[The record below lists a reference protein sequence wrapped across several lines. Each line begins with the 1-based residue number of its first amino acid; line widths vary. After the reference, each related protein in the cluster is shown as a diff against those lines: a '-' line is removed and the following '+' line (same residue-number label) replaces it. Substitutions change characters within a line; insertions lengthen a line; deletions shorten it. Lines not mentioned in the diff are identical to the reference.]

1 MIRFAKKK
9 ERGEELGRVGEVLQ
23 ISPYSPIP
31 CFRLLQKEIAM
42 SKANYLSF
50 GRRMTLIKVTLF
62 NLPVY
67 YLSLF
72 KIPKGVAADI
82 ERLKNKFLWRSQQD

>member
-23 ISPYSPIP
+23 ISPYSPLP
-31 CFRLLQKEIAM
+31 SFRLLQKEI
-42 SKANYLSF
+42 SHVKSQLPIVRKDDSHQSYLIQSPCI
-50 GRRMTLIKVTLF
+50 LLVVIQE
-62 NLPVY
+62 
-67 YLSLF
+67 
-72 KIPKGVAADI
+72 PKGVAADI